1 MTRTDD
7 LTGHLRRWR
16 DGDPAAPGAA
26 FEVAYTQLHTLAH
39 QRLGHERAGLTL
51 NTTALVHEAYLRLTA
66 GNPIDWQ
73 DRGHFFAVASRAM
86 RRILVDHARETRA
99 QKRGGDLTPVRLDP
113 ERLGDLLAAD
123 APDPNALL
131 SLDYHLRELEQASP
145 RAAHA
150 VELRYFGA
158 LTLAEVGEALGV
170 SPATALRDLRYALAW
185 LARVMTA

>member
-1 MTRTDD
+1 MTPGED
-7 LTGHLRRWR
+7 LSGQLRRWR
-16 DGDPAAPGAA
+16 NGDPAAAGAA
-26 FEVAYTQLHTLAH
+26 FEAAYQQLRGLAH
-39 QRLGHERAGLTL
+39 QRLRYERADQTL

-66 GNPIDWQ
+66 GGAIQWQ

-113 ERLGDLLAAD
+113 ERLGHLLAAD
-123 APDPNALL
+123 APDPDGLL
-131 SLDYHLRELEQASP
+131 SLDHHLRELEQASP